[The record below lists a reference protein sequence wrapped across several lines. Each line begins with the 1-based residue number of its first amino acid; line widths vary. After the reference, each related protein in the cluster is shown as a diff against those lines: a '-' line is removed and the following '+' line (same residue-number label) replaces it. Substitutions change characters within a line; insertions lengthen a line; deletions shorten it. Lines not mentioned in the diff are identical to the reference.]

1 MNKIDIIKRLFFNY
15 TKKHINKIIL
25 SVFFALLVAGS
36 TSAIAYLLDPAIK
49 KIFIE
54 KDQALIIII
63 PIFIIVAFAVKG
75 FSLYVAKVLMIGVSE
90 EVRKDL
96 QCDMLNNLVEADTKL
111 IDGKHTGKFISN
123 ITNDVS
129 HITNLISTAVLN
141 IFKDSLTL
149 IGLLIVMFFQNWKLS
164 LVALIMIPLATFA
177 ARTLGKRIG
186 KVATEQMLRAGILNT
201 YLIELFKNHKLIKI
215 FQQEKYEK
223 IRAEKFINDVKEKT
237 IKIATV
243 YVRSSPIM
251 ETLTGIMIAVLI
263 FYSGKLVLK
272 NEIDINNFFSFLA
285 AMMLAYQPVRS
296 LATLNI
302 TISQGLSAAKR
313 ILPVIDEKSEL
324 VQNKDDSEIKVDT
337 GNIEFKNVSFK
348 YEKKN
353 EIDINNFFSFLAAMM
368 LAYQPVRSLAT
379 LNITISQGLSAATR
393 ILPIIDEKSE
403 LQENKNS
410 TEIKVNAGDVEFKNV
425 SFKYEKERKNNTL
438 NSVNIKMLGGKM
450 TSIVGHSGAGK
461 STILNLIPRFYDA
474 ISGDIEI
481 DNQSIY
487 NCTISSLRKNISL
500 VSQDTT
506 LFDDTIRN
514 NIAYANL
521 GASQKEIEEA
531 AKYSY
536 ASEFIEKLPNKYETI
551 IGENGTRLSGG
562 EKQRLSI
569 ARAMLKK
576 SQIILLDEATSS
588 LDAETENK
596 IQDAINFLTKDRTTI
611 VIAHRLSTI
620 LNSDKIY
627 VIDAGTVVGEGTHDQ
642 LLANSKVYKNFYEKQ
657 IKKV

>member
-1 MNKIDIIKRLFFNY
+1 MKKIDVLKRLFFDY
-15 TKKHINKIIL
+15 TKKHLNKIAISL
-25 SVFFALLVAGS
+25 FFAMLVASS
-36 TSAIAYLLDPAIK
+36 TSAIAYLLDPAIE
-49 KIFIE
+49 KIFLE
-54 KDQALIIII
+54 KDQTLILII
-63 PIFIIVAFAVKG
+63 PLLIIVAFATKG
-75 FSLYVAKVLMIGVSE
+75 ISLYIAKVLMISVSE

-96 QCDMLNNLVEADTKL
+96 QCDMLKNLISADTKL
-111 IDGKHTGKFISN
+111 IDEKHTGKFISTL
-123 ITNDVS
+123 TNDVN
-129 HITNLISTAVLN
+129 HITNLVSVGILN
-141 IFKDSLTL
+141 LFKDSLTL
-149 IGLLIVMFFQNWKLS
+149 VGLLFVMFFQNWKL
-164 LVALIMIPLATFA
+164 ALIAIIMIPLATLA

-186 KVATEQMLRAGILNT
+186 KVATEQMLKAGILNT
-201 YLIELFKNHKLIKI
+201 YLIEIFKNHKLIKI
-215 FQQEKYEK
+215 FQKEIYEND
-223 IRAEKFINDVKEKT
+223 RADKFINDVKEKT
-237 IKIATV
+237 KKIATV

-251 ETLTGIMIAVLI
+251 ETLTGIMIAILI

-272 NEIDINNFFSFLA
+272 NEIDVNNFFSFLA

-302 TISQGLSAAKR
+302 TIG
-313 ILPVIDEKSEL
+313 
-324 VQNKDDSEIKVDT
+324 
-337 GNIEFKNVSFK
+337 
-348 YEKKN
+348 
-353 EIDINNFFSFLAAMM
+353 
-368 LAYQPVRSLAT
+368 
-379 LNITISQGLSAATR
+379 QGLSAATR
-393 ILPIIDEKSE
+393 ILPVIDEKSK
-403 LQENKNS
+403 LIENTDDS
-410 TEIKVNAGDVEFKNV
+410 EININNGNIEFKNII
-425 SFKYEKERKNNTL
+425 FKYKEDKEGNVL
-438 NSVNIKMLGGKM
+438 DSVDLQMLGGKM

-474 ISGDIEI
+474 ISGDIQI

-487 NCTISSLRKNISL
+487 KSTINSLRKNISL

-521 GASQKEIEEA
+521 DASQEEIEKA
-531 AKYSY
+531 AKHSF
-536 ASEFIEKLPNKYETI
+536 ASEFIEKLPQKYETI

-596 IQDAINFLTKDRTTI
+596 IQEAINFLTKNRTTI

-627 VIDAGTVVGEGTHDQ
+627 VIDSGKVAGEGTHEE
-642 LLANSKVYKNFYEKQ
+642 LLINSNVYKNFYEKQ
-657 IKKV
+657 IRKN